1 MVSFHNGCMGMDQVH
16 RRVRRRISGMSGIS
30 EWLGVH
36 RAAVPALVVLLV
48 IVVVWTVGA
57 YGGLG
62 YLRDA
67 SSPMAILGGLYLML
81 AGMGVSVVI
90 AVVAVNYLIGHF
102 SQSRE
107 PLDRP

>member
-1 MVSFHNGCMGMDQVH
+1 M
-16 RRVRRRISGMSGIS
+16 SGMSG
-30 EWLGVH
+30 WWGVH
-36 RAAVPALVVLLV
+36 RAAVPALVALLI
-48 IVVVWTVGA
+48 IVVAWTVGA

-62 YLRDA
+62 YLQDA

-90 AVVAVNYLIGHF
+90 AVVAVHYLIGHF